1 MFILTFRRSFC
12 FDPFLDLSVPIPKKH
27 GNKSKWRRQF
37 SLKEQ
42 AKCPLEE
49 CIEKFA
55 GDSNINL
62 SVFSLFIFKL
72 CKVLIM

>member
-1 MFILTFRRSFC
+1 MFKLLHCRSFC

-37 SLKEQ
+37 SLKEK

-55 GDSNINL
+55 GNL
-62 SVFSLFIFKL
+62 NFSMLFYLNMCLI
-72 CKVLIM
+72 LIMIG